1 MSSCCTTSGAL
12 LAGAGAALATLTKR
26 AGTTTIETLGSENPF
41 CRIGWDTCYGLNAAH
56 HFRDNKDE
64 AFSHGVQL
72 IAKVS
77 TRGYALKSHCMP
89 ASHTTGT
96 QSHHRDSVT
105 PLSHTTQSHHRD
117 SVTPLSH
124 TTGTQ
129 KGGSICTGCMR
140 YGVRRRQRN
149 GEEEQRGTLSCNM
162 CCSLH

>member
-96 QSHHRDSVT
+96 Q
-105 PLSHTTQSHHRD
+105 
-117 SVTPLSH
+117 
-124 TTGTQ
+124 